1 MTLRPLSLSLLLL
14 GASLAACA
22 QAPDPA
28 ATQAAADA
36 DADGTALPPAPGEPE
51 VAPGTPEARARDAIR
66 GINNQLVIDR
76 IGAAPMPG
84 FREVI
89 VDGKVV
95 YVSDDGRY
103 LVQGSVIDLERQLDM
118 GQVALAGLR
127 RELLAGVPQADR
139 IVFAPAE
146 PVHTVTV
153 FTDVECGYCRRFHQ
167 DIAELNRRGIAV
179 EYLAFPRMGP
189 GSEDFEKMVSVWC
202 APDRRKALTDAKA
215 DRAVPDRECSNPV
228 AAHYALGRKA
238 GLTGTPMIL
247 AEDGTQLGGYVPP
260 DELVERLD
268 QLAAQSAPAAA
279 PPPTDAAPAAGDAGN
294 R

>member
-1 MTLRPLSLSLLLL
+1 MKRRPLSLTLLLL
-14 GASLAACA
+14 GASLTACA

-28 ATQAAADA
+28 AAEAAR
-36 DADGTALPPAPGEPE
+36 TAGATDLPPAPGEPE

-76 IGAAPMPG
+76 IGAAPIAG

-103 LVQGSVIDLERQLDM
+103 LVQGTLIDLERQLDM
-118 GQVALAGLR
+118 GQVAMAGLR
-127 RELLAGVPQADR
+127 RELLAGVPASDR
-139 IVFAPAE
+139 IVFAPAN

-167 DIAELNRRGIAV
+167 DIGELNRRGIAV

-202 APDRRKALTDAKA
+202 SADRRKALTDAKS
-215 DRAVPDRECSNPV
+215 DRAIPDRECNSPV
-228 AAHYALGRKA
+228 AAQYALGRKA

-260 DELVERLD
+260 DELRERLD
-268 QLAAQSAPAAA
+268 SIAAK
-279 PPPTDAAPAAGDAGN
+279 AAPAAEGPAAGDGQADGNAGT

>member
-1 MTLRPLSLSLLLL
+1 MKRRPLFLPFLLL
-14 GASLAACA
+14 GASLTACA
-22 QAPDPA
+22 QAPEATAPA
-28 ATQAAADA
+28 AKADA
-36 DADGTALPPAPGEPE
+36 AVLPAAPGEPE
-51 VAPGTPEARARDAIR
+51 VAPGTPDARARDAIR

-76 IGAAPMPG
+76 IGPAPIDG

-103 LVQGSVIDLERQLDM
+103 LIQGSLVDLEAQVDL
-118 GQVALAGLR
+118 GQQAMSGLR
-127 RELLAGVPQADR
+127 RELLARVPDEDR
-139 IVFAPAE
+139 IVFAPAN
-146 PVHTVTV
+146 PVHTVAV

-167 DIAELNRRGIAV
+167 DIGELNRLGIAV

-202 APDRRKALTDAKA
+202 ASDRRKALTDAKS
-215 DRAVPDRECSNPV
+215 DRRVADRECASPV
-228 AAHYALGRKA
+228 AMQYALGRRA

-247 AEDGTQLGGYVPP
+247 AEDGTQLGGYLPP
-260 DELVERLD
+260 DELRAKLD
-268 QLAAQSAPAAA
+268 AIAAESAPAEAPAAA
-279 PPPTDAAPAAGDAGN
+279 ADPASGTSGS

>member
-1 MTLRPLSLSLLLL
+1 MTRLPVLLPALLL
-14 GASLAACA
+14 GASLTACA
-22 QAPDPA
+22 KPPESTTAGQAGATGA
-28 ATQAAADA
+28 A
-36 DADGTALPPAPGEPE
+36 ALPPAPGEPE
-51 VAPGTPEARARDAIR
+51 VVAGTPEARARDAIR

-76 IGAAPMPG
+76 IGDAPIDG

-103 LVQGSVIDLERQLDM
+103 LFQGTLVDLREKLDL
-118 GQVALAGLR
+118 GQVAMAGLR
-127 RELLAGVPQADR
+127 RELLANVPAKDR
-139 IVFAPAE
+139 IVFAPAN

-167 DIAELNRRGIAV
+167 DIGELNRQGIAV

-189 GSEDFEKMVSVWC
+189 GSEDFETMVSVWC
-202 APDRRKALTDAKA
+202 SADRRKALTDAKS

-228 AAHYALGRKA
+228 AAQYALGRKA

-260 DELVERLD
+260 GELRQRLD
-268 QLAAQSAPAAA
+268 EIAAKAGGE
-279 PPPTDAAPAAGDAGN
+279 AAPAAGEASATGDAGT